1 MDQAHGIGQ
10 PPTGAV
16 APMTGAGPG
25 LRFWWRVM
33 DTRIG
38 IIPLPLFPLILALM
52 AGFVWLGKLPP
63 DLTMMIPLIALG
75 AYVCAEIGKHIPLL
89 RNVGGPAILAT
100 FLPSYLVYA
109 HILPQPV
116 IKAVTDF
123 TKQSNFLYLFICCI
137 IVGSILAMQRDVLI
151 KGFLKVFVPL
161 IAGSLAATVV
171 GTAVG
176 WALGLGALHTL
187 FYVVVPIMGGGVGE
201 GALPLSLG
209 YAAITHAQQGQI
221 FATILPAVM
230 LGSLTAIILSGALN
244 YVGKRHPSLTGEGR
258 LQPSEHGD
266 VLAAAAVAEEE
277 RPTNETVT
285 PALVAAAGLTAISL
299 YLVGMFVQDV
309 WGFPAPVLML
319 LLTVVLKLARAVS
332 ASLREGAA
340 VVYKFF
346 AQVVTYPLL
355 FAIGVA
361 LTPWDAL
368 VATLR
373 PDVLITIVATVVT
386 IMSVGFVVGR
396 WVNLYPIE
404 AAIVNACHS
413 GQGGTGDV
421 AILTA
426 ANRMELM
433 PFAQIAT
440 RIGGA
445 VTVTI
450 ALSAM
455 AWLGA
460 IG

>member
-1 MDQAHGIGQ
+1 MAQMERLE
-10 PPTGAV
+10 GA
-16 APMTGAGPG
+16 ATISPMTEAGPL
-25 LRFWWRVM
+25 LRGWWRIV
-33 DTRIG
+33 DIRIG

-75 AYVCAEIGKHIPLL
+75 AYACAEIGKNIPIL
-89 RNVGGPAILAT
+89 RNIGGAAIIAT

-109 HILPQPV
+109 HLLPAPV
-116 IKAVTDF
+116 IKSVADF

-137 IVGSILAMQRDVLI
+137 IVGSILGMQRDVLI
-151 KGFLKVFVPL
+151 RGFLKVFVPL
-161 IAGSLAATVV
+161 AAGSVAAGVV
-171 GTAVG
+171 GTVVG
-176 WALGLGALHTL
+176 WALGLGAVHSL
-187 FYVVVPIMGGGVGE
+187 FYIVVPIMGGGVGE

-209 YAAITHAQQGQI
+209 YATITHQPQGAI

-230 LGSLTAIILSGALN
+230 LGSLTAIIFSGALN
-244 YVGKRHPSLTGEGR
+244 YIGKRYPHLTGEGR
-258 LQPSEHGD
+258 LQPAELGD
-266 VLAAAAVAEEE
+266 ALAGAEIAEEE
-277 RPTNETVT
+277 RPTNQPITAGT
-285 PALVAAAGLTAISL
+285 VAAAGLTAITL
-299 YLVGMFVQDV
+299 YLVGMIVQDLT
-309 WGFPAPVLML
+309 GFPAPVLML
-319 LLTVVLKLARAVS
+319 FVAVVLKLARAVS
-332 ASLREGAA
+332 ATLREGAG
-340 VVYKFF
+340 VVYRFF

-355 FAIGVA
+355 FAIGIA

-373 PDVLITIVATVVT
+373 PEILITIVATVGT
-386 IMSVGFVVGR
+386 IMCTGFFVGR
-396 WVNLYPIE
+396 LVNLYPIE

-445 VTVTI
+445 ITVTLAISAI
-450 ALSAM
+450 A
-455 AWLGA
+455 WF
-460 IG
+460 I

>member
-1 MDQAHGIGQ
+1 MDQVERLDAA
-10 PPTGAV
+10 GAV
-16 APMTGAGPG
+16 APVTEAGTG
-25 LRFWWRVM
+25 LRLWWRLM

-38 IIPLPLFPLILALM
+38 IIPLPLFPVILALM

-75 AYVCAEIGKHIPLL
+75 AYVCAEIGKNIPLL
-89 RNVGGPAILAT
+89 RNVGGGAILAT

-109 HILPQPV
+109 HLLPAAV
-116 IKAVTDF
+116 IKSVTDF

-137 IVGSILAMQRDVLI
+137 IVGSILGMQRDILI

-161 IAGSLAATVV
+161 VAGSIAAMIV

-176 WALGLGALHTL
+176 WALGLGAIHTL
-187 FYVVVPIMGGGVGE
+187 FYIVVPIMGGGVGE

-209 YAAITHAQQGQI
+209 YAAITHQPQGAI

-244 YVGKRHPSLTGEGR
+244 YVGKRRPDLTGEGK

-266 VLAAAAVAEEE
+266 VLASAAIAEEE
-277 RPTNETVT
+277 RPTDQPVT
-285 PALVAAAGLTAISL
+285 AATVAAAGLTAITL
-299 YLVGMFVQDV
+299 YLVGMIVQDV
-309 WGFPAPVLML
+309 TGFPAPVLML
-319 LLTVVLKLARAVS
+319 LAAVVLKLVRAVS
-332 ASLREGAA
+332 ATLREGAG
-340 VVYKFF
+340 VVYRFF

-373 PDVLITIVATVVT
+373 PDVLVTIIATVAT
-386 IMSVGFVVGR
+386 IMAVGFVVGR
-396 WVNLYPIE
+396 WVALYPIE

-450 ALSAM
+450 ALSVM
-455 AWLGA
+455 AWLV
-460 IG
+460 

>member
-1 MDQAHGIGQ
+1 MSQIDRLEA
-10 PPTGAV
+10 PAAV
-16 APMTGAGPG
+16 APMTEAKPL
-25 LRFWWRVM
+25 LRGWWRLVDM
-33 DTRIG
+33 RIG

-75 AYVCAEIGKHIPLL
+75 AYICAEIGRNIPIL
-89 RNVGGPAILAT
+89 RNVGGAAIIAT

-109 HILPQPV
+109 HLLPAQV
-116 IKAVTDF
+116 IKSVTDF
-123 TKQSNFLYLFICCI
+123 AKQSNFLYLFICCI
-137 IVGSILAMQRDVLI
+137 IVGSILGMQRDVLI

-161 IAGSLAATVV
+161 ITGSIAAAIV

-176 WALGLGALHTL
+176 WALGLGAIHTL
-187 FYVVVPIMGGGVGE
+187 FYIVVPIMGGGVGE

-209 YAAITHAQQGQI
+209 YATVTNQPQGVI

-230 LGSLTAIILSGALN
+230 LGSLTAIIFSGALN
-244 YVGKRHPSLTGEGR
+244 YLGKRYPHLTGEGR

-266 VLAAAAVAEEE
+266 ALANAEVAEEE
-277 RPTNETVT
+277 RPTNQPITAAT
-285 PALVAAAGLTAISL
+285 VAAAGLTAITL
-299 YLVGMFVQDV
+299 YLVGMMVQDLT
-309 WGFPAPVLML
+309 GFPAPVLML
-319 LLTVVLKLARAVS
+319 FTAVALKLLRAIS
-332 ASLREGAA
+332 ATLREGAG
-340 VVYKFF
+340 VVYRFF

-355 FAIGVA
+355 FAIGIA

-373 PDVLITIVATVVT
+373 PEILITIVSTVGT
-386 IMSVGFVVGR
+386 IMGTGFIVGR

-404 AAIVNACHS
+404 SAIVNACHS

-445 VTVTI
+445 ITVTI
-450 ALSAM
+450 AISAV
-455 AWLGA
+455 AWF
-460 IG
+460 I

>member
-1 MDQAHGIGQ
+1 MAQMEHHEG
-10 PPTGAV
+10 GASIS
-16 APMTGAGPG
+16 PMTEAGPF
-25 LRFWWRVM
+25 LRRWWRLA
-33 DTRIG
+33 DIRIG

-75 AYVCAEIGKHIPLL
+75 AYICAEIGKNIPVL
-89 RNVGGPAILAT
+89 RNIGGAAIIAT

-109 HILPQPV
+109 HLLPASV
-116 IKAVTDF
+116 IKSVADF

-137 IVGSILAMQRDVLI
+137 IVGSILGMQRDVLI
-151 KGFLKVFVPL
+151 KGLLKVFVPL
-161 IAGSLAATVV
+161 ITGSVVAAIV

-176 WALGLGALHTL
+176 WAFGLGVVHTL
-187 FYVVVPIMGGGVGE
+187 FYIVVPIMGGGVGE

-209 YAAITHAQQGQI
+209 YAAITNQPQGVI

-230 LGSLTAIILSGALN
+230 LGSLTAIIFSGALN
-244 YVGKRHPSLTGEGR
+244 YIGKRYPHLTGEGR
-258 LQPSEHGD
+258 LQPVEHGD
-266 VLAAAAVAEEE
+266 TLANAAVAEEE
-277 RPTNETVT
+277 RPTNQPITAAT
-285 PALVAAAGLTAISL
+285 VAAAGLTAITL
-299 YLVGMFVQDV
+299 YLVGMMVQDLT
-309 WGFPAPVLML
+309 GFPAPVLML
-319 LLTVVLKLARAVS
+319 FTAVALKLVRAVS
-332 ASLREGAA
+332 ATLREGAG
-340 VVYKFF
+340 VVYRFF

-355 FAIGVA
+355 FAIGIA

-373 PDVLITIVATVVT
+373 PQILVTIVATVGAIMVT
-386 IMSVGFVVGR
+386 GFFVGR
-396 WVNLYPIE
+396 WVSLYPIE

-426 ANRMELM
+426 ANRIELM

-450 ALSAM
+450 AISAI
-455 AWLGA
+455 AWF
-460 IG
+460 I